1 MKKIPCIKY
10 NPNTWDYIKEQLES
24 FGYKEALLNDNW
36 TINPY
41 IVINLANILGNY
53 SNVDENDKLCHN
65 REIVNNTEEF
75 LERAAKL
82 MNKTYKRKYIMKIN
96 GIEIKPGMVLE
107 GLNCDSQD
115 ITLIVIQL
123 KDNLGF
129 ANISKGGW
137 TLNYKNYIDY
147 LMKIRDIS
155 KGNRINNGE
164 ILWEY
169 KKEIILT
176 IKEIADKFGYDVNQ
190 IKIKL

>member
-24 FGYKEALLNDNW
+24 FGYKQVLLNDNW
-36 TINPY
+36 GINPY
-41 IVINLANILGNY
+41 IVINLSNKLGDY
-53 SNVDENDKLCHN
+53 SNVDEFDKLSHN
-65 REIVNNTEEF
+65 RELVNDTEEF

-107 GLNCDSQD
+107 GTTYDGQNVS
-115 ITLIVIQL
+115 LIVAPF
-123 KDNLGF
+123 KDK
-129 ANISKGGW
+129 NIFINVNEGGW
-137 TLNYKNYIDY
+137 TDSYKIYIKH
-147 LMKIRDIS
+147 LTAIRDIS
-155 KGNRINNGE
+155 ERSNLKNGK

-176 IKEIADKFGYDVNQ
+176 IKEIADKFGYDVDQ